1 MMGAITMSRVVA
13 ALAALSF
20 TGGCNDTSGPGGQ
33 LGEPG
38 RRGMTVVP
46 RFATIGAGQVI
57 ALTARLRDADGNRI
71 ETVTIGWASSNDAV
85 ATVTSRGEVM
95 GRAEGRAII
104 TATAEGDAE
113 TSTIRVVGSRG
124 PKPQ

>member
-1 MMGAITMSRVVA
+1 MGAITMSRVVA

-20 TGGCNDTSGPGGQ
+20 TGACNDTSGPGGQ

-38 RRGMTVVP
+38 RGGMTVVP
-46 RFATIGAGQVI
+46 RFATINAGQLV
-57 ALTARLRDADGNRI
+57 ALTAQLRDGDGNRI
-71 ETVTIGWASSNDAV
+71 ETVTIGWASSNEAV

-104 TATAEGDAE
+104 TASAEGDAE
-113 TSTIRVVGSRG
+113 TSTIRVVGRRG
-124 PKPQ
+124 PKPE